1 MNVILF
7 GHLYV
12 ILFGNLYWL
21 YYIINVIVTHLPS
34 PVGLI
39 YLGSFWL
46 EINGWEEIDLGYM
59 FWLERNEGD
68 ESKITPKSING
79 EKMFIYNFYLNI
91 ILFNITS
98 NKGSTC
104 NFTLQLN
111 IPP

>member
-46 EINGWEEIDLGYM
+46 EINGWEEIDLGYV
-59 FWLERNEGD
+59 L
-68 ESKITPKSING
+68 IG
-79 EKMFIYNFYLNI
+79 EKWRRWEQNHPQVNKWGKDVYL
-91 ILFNITS
+91 
-98 NKGSTC
+98 
-104 NFTLQLN
+104 
-111 IPP
+111 

>member
-1 MNVILF
+1 
-7 GHLYV
+7 
-12 ILFGNLYWL
+12 
-21 YYIINVIVTHLPS
+21 
-34 PVGLI
+34 
-39 YLGSFWL
+39 
-46 EINGWEEIDLGYM
+46 M